1 MTPDVLP
8 ATATA
13 PATGSGRHLHRRA
26 TVLALAWFEAR
37 VILRGRGAVAGI
49 AGFAAAAVVVTI
61 LGLGSFQQLG
71 FGSVGPATVALINLA
86 LLLPTAQAIVV
97 GAMATSGERGG
108 GFLTML
114 RARRAS
120 ALALVS
126 AIWIAVGLS
135 AALALMIGFGL
146 SAVILSA
153 NVPFADLLAFGLVL
167 GVALMVAG
175 VAAALGVLIGV
186 VTESRLQAALA
197 AIGVWFV
204 LAIGLD
210 LLLVGL
216 GVFVRLGESALIAA
230 IILNPFEAARVLAL
244 LALDPSGTALGPA
257 GTWAVTS
264 LGPLS
269 AGLALGGALL
279 AWLLVP
285 LLAAARILGRQEL

>member
-1 MTPDVLP
+1 MTSDVLP
-8 ATATA
+8 PLGPLTRRG
-13 PATGSGRHLHRRA
+13 PQRRA
-26 TVLALAWFEAR
+26 TVVALARFEAR
-37 VILRGRGAVAGI
+37 VILRGRGALAGI
-49 AGFAAAAVVVTI
+49 AGFAAAALLVTM

-71 FGSVGPATVALINLA
+71 FGAVGPAAVALINLA

-120 ALALVS
+120 PLTLVG
-126 AIWIAVGLS
+126 AIWMAVGLS
-135 AALALMIGFGL
+135 ATLALMIGFGL
-146 SAVILSA
+146 AAVILST
-153 NVPFADLLAFGLVL
+153 NVPLADLLAFGAVL
-167 GVALMVAG
+167 GVALLVAW

-197 AIGVWFV
+197 AIGAWFV

-216 GVFVRLGESALIAA
+216 GAFVQLGEPALIAA
-230 IILNPFEAARVLAL
+230 IVLNPFEAARVLAL

-257 GTWAVTS
+257 GTWAVNT
-264 LGPLS
+264 LGPVS
-269 AGLALGGALL
+269 AGLVLGGALL
-279 AWLLVP
+279 TWLLVP

>member
-1 MTPDVLP
+1 MTPDIMHAALALP
-8 ATATA
+8 RSS
-13 PATGSGRHLHRRA
+13 PRRRA
-26 TVLALAWFEAR
+26 TLVALAGFEAR
-37 VILRGRGAVAGI
+37 VILRGRGALAGI
-49 AGFAAAAVVVTI
+49 IGFAAAALLVTV

-71 FGSVGPATVALINLA
+71 FGAVGPAAVALLNLA
-86 LLLPTAQAIVV
+86 LLLPTAQAMVV

-120 ALALVS
+120 PLALVG
-126 AIWIAVGLS
+126 AIWMAVVLS
-135 AALALMIGFGL
+135 AAVALMIGFGL
-146 SAVILSA
+146 AAVVLAANLPLSDL
-153 NVPFADLLAFGLVL
+153 FAFASLL
-167 GVALMVAG
+167 GVALLAAG

-197 AIGVWFV
+197 AIGAWFV

-216 GVFVRLGESALIAA
+216 GVFVRMGEPALIAA
-230 IILNPFEAARVLAL
+230 ILLNPLEAARVLAI
-244 LALDPSGTALGPA
+244 LALDPSGSVLGPA

-264 LGPLS
+264 FGPLT
-269 AGLALGGALL
+269 AALMLVGALL
-279 AWLLVP
+279 TWLLVP

>member
-1 MTPDVLP
+1 MTPDVIPVPRTLARP
-8 ATATA
+8 
-13 PATGSGRHLHRRA
+13 HRRA
-26 TVLALAWFEAR
+26 TLVALAGFEAR
-37 VILRGRGAVAGI
+37 VILRGRGALAGI
-49 AGFAAAAVVVTI
+49 IGFAAAALVVTV

-71 FGSVGPATVALINLA
+71 FGAVGPAAVALINLA

-120 ALALVS
+120 PLALVG
-126 AIWIAVGLS
+126 AIWMAVALS
-135 AALALMIGFGL
+135 AAVALMIGFGL
-146 SAVILSA
+146 AAVILSA
-153 NVPFADLLAFGLVL
+153 NVPLADLLAFTVVL
-167 GVALMVAG
+167 GVVLLVAW

-216 GVFVRLGESALIAA
+216 GVFVRMGEPALIAA
-230 IILNPFEAARVLAL
+230 IVLNPFEAARVLAL

-257 GTWAVTS
+257 GTWAVST
-264 LGPLS
+264 LGPVG
-269 AGLALGGALL
+269 AGLVLGGALL
-279 AWLLVP
+279 AWLLAP